1 MQLPASH
8 GDAPLTTEGPV
19 SACGCLPANRQHRAG
34 RKDHAVSSVLRDGMG
49 PEGLFPGRSRVSVLA
64 CSGSGDCGGTV
75 RVCHTPRHDEH
86 THCRCRCRP
95 WKLRT
100 RVAGD
105 PTPTRH
111 VSSLLPELA
120 ALLTQPFAPRGP
132 RRTAVVMAAG
142 GRARGPGTA
151 EREGAEA
158 PASPGGGRREPE
170 AATRLPGPSGD
181 CAGRKL
187 YTVTSVPRARVCRA
201 AA

>member
-19 SACGCLPANRQHRAG
+19 SACGRLPANRQHRAG
-34 RKDHAVSSVLRDGMG
+34 RKDQAVSSVLRDGMG

-64 CSGSGDCGGTV
+64 RSGSGDCGGTV
-75 RVCHTPRHDEH
+75 RVCRTPRHDEH
-86 THCRCRCRP
+86 THCRCRRRP

-120 ALLTQPFAPRGP
+120 ATDAALCSPWATAHGGGDGD
-132 RRTAVVMAAG
+132 RRAG
-142 GRARGPGTA
+142 TGPGTA

-170 AATRLPGPSGD
+170 AATRLPGPSRD
-181 CAGRKL
+181 CASRL
-187 YTVTSVPRARVCRA
+187 LCTVTSVPRARVCRA

>member
-34 RKDHAVSSVLRDGMG
+34 RKDQAVSSVLRDGMG

-75 RVCHTPRHDEH
+75 RVCRTPRHDEH
-86 THCRCRCRP
+86 THCRCRRRP

-142 GRARGPGTA
+142 GRARA
-151 EREGAEA
+151 RHSGA
-158 PASPGGGRREPE
+158 GGRGGTGVTRRG
-170 AATRLPGPSGD
+170 AAGTRSRD
-181 CAGRKL
+181 
-187 YTVTSVPRARVCRA
+187 SA
-201 AA
+201 AWT

>member
-19 SACGCLPANRQHRAG
+19 SACGCLPANRQHRTG
-34 RKDHAVSSVLRDGMG
+34 RKDQAVSSVLRDGMG

-75 RVCHTPRHDEH
+75 RVCRTPRHDEH
-86 THCRCRCRP
+86 THCRCRRRP

-142 GRARGPGTA
+142 GRARARAQRSGRA
-151 EREGAEA
+151 RRHRRH
-158 PASPGGGRREPE
+158 PAGGGGNQKPRLGCLDLAGTVP
-170 AATRLPGPSGD
+170 AAYS
-181 CAGRKL
+181 
-187 YTVTSVPRARVCRA
+187 AR
-201 AA
+201 